1 MDLQAATEIAS
12 RMRSLARRA
21 DTFGKSR
28 QDILDEIIIAIAA
41 DYEKLAVRIET
52 QMLEEM
58 GV

>member
-28 QDILDEIIIAIAA
+28 QDILDEIIAIAV
-41 DYEKLAVRIET
+41 DYEKLADKIET

>member
-28 QDILDEIIIAIAA
+28 QDILDEIIAIAA
-41 DYEKLAVRIET
+41 DYEKLADRIET

>member
-28 QDILDEIIIAIAA
+28 EDILDEIIAIAV
-41 DYEKLAVRIET
+41 DYEKLADKIET

>member
-21 DTFGKSR
+21 DYFGKSR
-28 QDILDEIIIAIAA
+28 QDILDEIIAIAT
-41 DYEKLAVRIET
+41 DYEKAAVRIEA

>member
-28 QDILDEIIIAIAA
+28 QDILDEIIAIAV
-41 DYEKLAVRIET
+41 DYEKLADRIET
-52 QMLEEM
+52 QMLEEI

>member
-21 DTFGKSR
+21 DNFGKSR
-28 QDILDEIIIAIAA
+28 QDILDEIIAIAV
-41 DYEKLAVRIET
+41 DYEKLADRIET

>member
-28 QDILDEIIIAIAA
+28 QDILDEIIAIAV
-41 DYEKLAVRIET
+41 DYEKLADRIET